1 MYKSAELM
9 EIKFDKFGL
18 VVIDWQMTDTPVG
31 IMEGWVIWRFG
42 EGSDNKQ
49 EYELSWAEAIY
60 METLDEI
67 VKESKEFIED

>member
-9 EIKFDKFGL
+9 EKKFEKFGL
-18 VVIDWQMTDTPVG
+18 EVIDWQMTDTSVG
-31 IMEGWVIWRFG
+31 IMEGWVIWKFKDR
-42 EGSDNKQ
+42 NQ

-67 VKESKEFIED
+67 VKESKEYIED